1 MLKKDISEQE
11 LALLCREQNS
21 DAQFYLYK
29 KYSGK
34 MMALCMRYASS
45 REDAEDLMQEGFI
58 EVFRN
63 IGQYRGEGSLEGWIR
78 TLMIRLSIR
87 KWRKQGRNHTESVEE
102 HFALHDNSL
111 SAIDQLSLREL
122 LHIISGLPNGYRM
135 VFNLYVIDG
144 YSHAEIAEMTG
155 IQESTSRTQ
164 LMKARIMLQKIITG
178 NVEIRAKYIITDEK
192 QTG

>member
-45 REDAEDLMQEGFI
+45 RQDAEDLLQEGFI
-58 EVFRN
+58 EVFKN
-63 IGQYRGEGSLEGWIR
+63 IRQYRGDGSLEGWIR

-87 KWRKQGRNHTESVEE
+87 KWRKRDKTAAEPVEE
-102 HFALHDNSL
+102 HFELHDNSI

-122 LHIISGLPNGYRM
+122 LHIIEGLPQGYRM
-135 VFNLYVIDG
+135 VFNLYVVDG

-155 IQESTSRTQ
+155 VQESTSRSQ
-164 LMKARIMLQKIITG
+164 LMKARLMLQKLII
-178 NVEIRAKYIITDEK
+178 NNIDIPAKHIVTNEK
-192 QTG
+192 